1 MEPLLIDILQSIATG
16 FFVGLGVLIAP
27 RLLFVAMF
35 IAAGYPILALWALV
49 AAIFC
54 YCLRS

>member
-27 RLLFVAMF
+27 RLLFVAICF
-35 IAAGYPILALWALV
+35 AAGYPFLGLWALL
-49 AAIFC
+49 AAFFC